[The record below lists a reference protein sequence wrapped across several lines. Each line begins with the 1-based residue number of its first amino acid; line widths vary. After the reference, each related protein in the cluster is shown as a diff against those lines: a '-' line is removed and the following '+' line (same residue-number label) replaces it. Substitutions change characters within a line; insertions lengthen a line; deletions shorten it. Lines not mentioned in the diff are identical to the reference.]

1 MSRSALVIGEAIE
14 SEPQVTATLARFG
27 VEEIVPVAEISAAFD
42 LLSQRHVDVVFVAV
56 DALTEPLLAQ
66 LDRAIRR
73 ERHTDVIGTGPKAD
87 PELMLR
93 AMRAG
98 IQEFLVR
105 PVNPTDLAAAL
116 ERQSRRGQSA
126 GAAGML
132 IACYSAKGGLGV
144 SSIVSNMACA
154 LASVHKAKRVAVA
167 DLVIPNGEQRLHF
180 NASVAYDVGEVATKP
195 DRLDQELLN
204 SVLAPVRDGIWLLA
218 SSEDPEVDEMVDAGI
233 TNAILQQLR
242 SSFHFTVV
250 DCDKQLNDRTL
261 AVLDAADRIVI
272 VTQLTVSA
280 LRSTQRSL
288 GIFRRLGYP
297 NDKLCVV
304 VNRLQSGEV
313 ISVGDAVQALK
324 ADIYFKLPNDY
335 KVMAEAMSRGVS
347 AAEVDSQS
355 RIASAFAALATKLSG
370 AGAAA
375 AASKNGTAG
384 SRSRLRE
391 LFTRKK

>member
-1 MSRSALVIGEAIE
+1 MARTALVIGDAVERDANV
-14 SEPQVTATLARFG
+14 SATLARFG
-27 VEEIVPVAEISAAFD
+27 VDEIVPVPEISAALD

-73 ERHTDVIGTGPKAD
+73 ERNTDVIGTAPRAD
-87 PELMLR
+87 PEILLR

-105 PVNPTDLAAAL
+105 PVNPADLAAAL
-116 ERQSRRGQSA
+116 ERQNRRSKGS
-126 GAAGML
+126 GTSGTV

-144 SSIVSNMACA
+144 SSIAANLAFA
-154 LASVHKAKRVAVA
+154 LASIHKAQRVAVA

-180 NASVAYDVGEVATKP
+180 NASVAYDIGEVATKP

-218 SSEDPEVDEMVDAGI
+218 SSEDPEVDEMVDAAMA
-233 TNAILQQLR
+233 NQILQQLR
-242 SSFHFTVV
+242 SSFHYTVV
-250 DCDKQLNDRTL
+250 DCDRQLNDRTL
-261 AVLDAADRIVI
+261 AALDTADRLVI
-272 VTQLTVSA
+272 VTQLNVSA

-297 NDKLCVV
+297 NEKLCVV

-313 ISVGDAVQALK
+313 ISISDAIEALK
-324 ADIYFKLPNDY
+324 TEVFFKLPNDY
-335 KVMAEAMSRGVS
+335 KTMAEAMSRGVS
-347 AAEVDSQS
+347 AAEVDPQS
-355 RIASAFAALATKLSG
+355 RIAAAFKSLATKLSG
-370 AGAAA
+370 TEAKVTAA
-375 AASKNGTAG
+375 KNGTAAK
-384 SRSRLRE
+384 SRLRG